1 MMSIL
6 SPIFKGNIGE
16 KYIAKHLKRN
26 GYKIFRKNM
35 RNSCSEIDIIA
46 CKDDIIAFVE
56 VKTRTEGQ
64 KIPAVYA
71 VNLEKQKKIISA
83 AFKFLADN
91 EIEKQP
97 RFDVAE
103 VYLNKST
110 HKVESINYI
119 ENAFYQ
125 GGTYGFF

>member
-1 MMSIL
+1 MNIL
-6 SPIFKGNIGE
+6 SPILKGDIGE
-16 KYIAKHLKRN
+16 RYITKHLKRN
-26 GYKIFRKNM
+26 GYKILCKNM

-46 CKDDIIAFVE
+46 CKDDVIAFVE
-56 VKTRTEGQ
+56 VKTRTAGQ

-71 VNLEKQKKIISA
+71 VDNKKQKKIMSA
-83 AFKFLADN
+83 AFKYLADN
-91 EIEKQP
+91 KIEKQP

-103 VYLNKST
+103 VYLDKST

-125 GGTYGFF
+125 GGSYGVF

>member
-1 MMSIL
+1 MNIL
-6 SPIFKGNIGE
+6 SPILKGDIGE
-16 KYIAKHLKRN
+16 RYITKHLKRN
-26 GYKIFRKNM
+26 GYKILCKNM
-35 RNSCSEIDIIA
+35 RNFCSEIDIIA
-46 CKDDIIAFVE
+46 CKDNVIAFVE
-56 VKTRTEGQ
+56 VKTRTAGQ

-71 VNLEKQKKIISA
+71 VDNKKQKKIMSA
-83 AFKFLADN
+83 AFKYLADN
-91 EIEKQP
+91 KIEKQP

-125 GGTYGFF
+125 GGSYGVF